1 MILPTQSFLPY
12 MSLYARSFI
21 WEVMLSNWPFVI
33 KSTLDEL

>member
-12 MSLYARSFI
+12 MSFYARSFT
-21 WEVMLSNWPFVI
+21 WDVMLSFVI